1 MVSLATGSLTIPK
14 QKIDPWLGKILNGS
28 CVATLSGQTPMT
40 FGEGQSWTFDIGEAE
55 YVAEGGN
62 KGASTVTPTST
73 TVKPFKFHKTL
84 RFNEEVLWAEEDR
97 QIEVVDEILA
107 LIQPALSRALD
118 FGVFHEINPT
128 GGAVVAAM
136 NGGLAD
142 TTNLVEYA
150 ALAEPAVGISLGTV
164 SVAITTGVL
173 TVSAPESLVVG
184 DIVRLG
190 TMTNAAPLIAGKDY
204 YVKTAPS
211 TTTLTLSETLGGA
224 EISTTSA
231 GSSTSIQRVTFI
243 PAKPYASLD
252 AADALVL
259 ADGFVP
265 RDIALDPTYAAR
277 FSALRG
283 TNSEQ
288 KLYPNFRLG
297 IETSE
302 LDGHRA
308 SVSNTV
314 RGSGVLAVDTK
325 VLGFVGDFSA
335 IRWGVQKQIGL
346 ELIKYGDPDGGG
358 DLKRANQ
365 VAFRA
370 EVVYG
375 WGIANLNAFAKI
387 HDLV

>member
-1 MVSLATGSLTIPK
+1 MVALATGSLSIPK
-14 QKIDPWLGKILNGS
+14 QKLEPWLGKIQYGS
-28 CVATLSGQTPMT
+28 AVATLSAQTPMT
-40 FGEGQSWTFDIGEAE
+40 FGEGESWTFDIGEAE
-55 YVAEGGN
+55 YVAEGAQ
-62 KGASTVTPTST
+62 KGASTVTPTTKS
-73 TVKPFKFHKTL
+73 VKPFKFHKTL
-84 RFNEEVLWAEEDR
+84 RFNEEVLWADEDR
-97 QIEVVDEILA
+97 QLEVVDEILA

-136 NGGLAD
+136 NGGLTD
-142 TTNLVEYA
+142 TTNLVEYVA
-150 ALAEPAVGISLGTV
+150 A
-164 SVAITTGVL
+164 
-173 TVSAPESLVVG
+173 
-184 DIVRLG
+184 D
-190 TMTNAAPLIAGKDY
+190 
-204 YVKTAPS
+204 
-211 TTTLTLSETLGGA
+211 
-224 EISTTSA
+224 
-231 GSSTSIQRVTFI
+231 
-243 PAKPYASLD
+243 KPYVSLD
-252 AADALVL
+252 AADNLIL

-265 RDIALDPTYAAR
+265 RDIALDPTYAAK

-283 TNSEQ
+283 TTSEQ

-314 RGSGVLAVDTK
+314 RGTGVLAVNTN
-325 VLGFVGDFSA
+325 VMGFVGDFSA

-346 ELIKYGDPDGGG
+346 ELIRYGDPDGGG
-358 DLKRANQ
+358 DLKRNNQ

-375 WGIANLNAFAKI
+375 WGIADLNAFAKI